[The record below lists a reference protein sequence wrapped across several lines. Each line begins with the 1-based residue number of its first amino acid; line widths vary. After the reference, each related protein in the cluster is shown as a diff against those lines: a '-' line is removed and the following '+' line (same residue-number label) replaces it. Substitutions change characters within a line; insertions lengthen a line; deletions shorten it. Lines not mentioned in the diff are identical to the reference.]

1 VDILVQELAVCC
13 RISMLVKHGVMKK
26 ASIFWASP
34 LTFLLL
40 AVLMAIAAGA
50 QSSKD
55 GKLMGDAAAAEE
67 AFLTAEVLMKNL
79 FDKAHGY
86 VIFPNVGKGGI
97 GIGGAAG
104 NGIVYEGGKP
114 IGKARL
120 RQVNIGFQFG
130 GQAYREV
137 IFFKPG
143 DA

>member
-1 VDILVQELAVCC
+1 
-13 RISMLVKHGVMKK
+13 
-26 ASIFWASP
+26 
-34 LTFLLL
+34 LL

-86 VIFPNVGKGGI
+86 VIFPNVGKGGS

-104 NGIVYEGGKP
+104 NGIVYEGRKP
-114 IGKARL
+114 IGKASL
-120 RQVNIGFQFG
+120 RQVNFGFQF
-130 GQAYREV
+130 
-137 IFFKPG
+137 
-143 DA
+143 